1 MPIDEAIKNASHA
14 ATIAF
19 PDYRIVVDRIVSG
32 SLQIRL
38 YADRDYRARLRWQLW
53 DYEATTP
60 ILLDAAIYRMREE
73 LEHGSWLS
81 LRTISELSP
90 SEAES

>member
-1 MPIDEAIKNASHA
+1 MPIDEAIRNASHA
-14 ATIAF
+14 ATKAF

-38 YADRDYRARLRWQLW
+38 YVDGDYRARLRWQLW
-53 DYEATTP
+53 DYEATTA
-60 ILLDAAIYRMREE
+60 ILLDAAIYRMRKE
-73 LEHGSWLS
+73 LEHGSWLCPAS
-81 LRTISELSP
+81 VNGASP